1 MITRRGILG
10 LSIAC
15 LLSSKVANAGQSKVY
30 LVNGFISASNYK
42 GFEQFLFNSM
52 DTIIG
57 LKVDFSANEN
67 ASEGEVSAN
76 ATDNQF
82 VAYLFVPNAESEI
95 VATEN
100 FQYLHGNFVID
111 GFFVVKSGGMHQGTI
126 SLYLQKTDE
135 AQVRLSSAKIVEI
148 QANRLDSKYKKKN

>member
-10 LSIAC
+10 GSIAC
-15 LLSSKVANAGQSKVY
+15 LLSNKVANAGQSKVY
-30 LVNGFISASNYK
+30 LVSGSITASNYK

-57 LKVDFSANEN
+57 LKVDFAANEN
-67 ASEGEVSAN
+67 ASDGEVSAN

-82 VAYLFVPNAESEI
+82 VAYLSVSNAESEI

-100 FQYLHGNFVID
+100 FQYLHGDFVID

-148 QANRLDSKYKKKN
+148 QASRLDSKYKKKN